1 MVNDIYTSDEFYG
14 QSPLHMAIV
23 NEDTDMT
30 RFLLVNGAN
39 VHQRC
44 CGKFFCPEDQKAN
57 RQDVLLTEQPMLPLE
72 TNYVGN
78 FYFGEYPLS
87 FACILNQRE
96 CAKLL
101 ISKGADINKQDSNGN
116 SVLHMLVISNNIVTK
131 YISLRYIQYL

>member
-1 MVNDIYTSDEFYG
+1 
-14 QSPLHMAIV
+14 
-23 NEDTDMT
+23 MT

-57 RQDVLLTEQPMLPLE
+57 RQDVLLTEQPILPLE

-87 FACILNQRE
+87 FACVLNQRE
-96 CAKLL
+96 CVSLL

-116 SVLHMLVISNNIVTK
+116 SVLHMLVIWNNLVREANLLFFIV
-131 YISLRYIQYL
+131 